1 MEDNK
6 LEAVMAALLAPA
18 VSEKEEYTNDEDCG
32 FVSSDPDRVDEY
44 GNERN
49 EDEFD
54 DYDYDDYDYDE
65 DSEYDNWVDDT
76 YSCYDEG
83 RQVEE
88 LASRLQTIA
97 ETIQNDDYRYR
108 IDEANRVEDLVND
121 LEDLINKLDDAAN
134 NYSTF

>member
-49 EDEFD
+49 EDEYE
-54 DYDYDDYDYDE
+54 YDDYDE
-65 DSEYDNWVDDT
+65 DSEYENWVNDT

-83 RQVEE
+83 RQVED
-88 LASRLQTIA
+88 LASKLQTIA
-97 ETIQNDDYRYR
+97 ETIQDDDYRYCM
-108 IDEANRVEDLVND
+108 DEANRVEDLVNE

>member
-49 EDEFD
+49 EDEYEYD
-54 DYDYDDYDYDE
+54 DYDEESLYDIEESDEDYDDYD
-65 DSEYDNWVDDT
+65 
-76 YSCYDEG
+76 
-83 RQVEE
+83 
-88 LASRLQTIA
+88 
-97 ETIQNDDYRYR
+97 
-108 IDEANRVEDLVND
+108 
-121 LEDLINKLDDAAN
+121 
-134 NYSTF
+134 